1 MQMAALRTVDPA
13 ARRSRLTPL
22 MAWLGTNRV
31 ANVISRRIGW
41 KLDPILLRL
50 TGGRLAMT
58 LVIPTAV
65 LETVGARSG
74 HRRRNAVIY
83 FHDAPNRAIIAA
95 SNAGRPRHPDW
106 YYNLRASPDVTVG
119 GQEARAATVEDPAE
133 QERLWALADRVF
145 PAFAAYRRSAAA
157 ANMTIPLIAL
167 ELADTTR

>member
-1 MQMAALRTVDPA
+1 M

-22 MAWLGTNRV
+22 MARLGTNRA

-41 KLDPILLRL
+41 RLDPILLRL

-74 HRRRNAVIY
+74 CSRRNAVIY
-83 FHDAPNRAIIAA
+83 FHDGPNRAIIAA

-106 YYNLRASPDVTVG
+106 YYNLKATPIVTIG
-119 GQEARAATVEDPAE
+119 GLPATAATVDDPAE
-133 QERLWALADRVF
+133 QERLWALADRIF
-145 PAFAAYRRSAAA
+145 PAFATYRRSVAA
-157 ANMTIPLIAL
+157 ANLTIPLIAL
-167 ELADTTR
+167 DLADTR

>member
-1 MQMAALRTVDPA
+1 MATLRHVDPM

-22 MAWLGTNRV
+22 MARLGTNRV

-74 HRRRNAVIY
+74 HPRRNAVIY
-83 FHDAPNRAIIAA
+83 FHDGPNRAVIAA

-106 YYNLRASPDVTVG
+106 YYNLKASPNVTLG
-119 GQEARAATVEDPAE
+119 GVSATAAIVDDPGE

-145 PAFAAYRRSAAA
+145 PAFAVYRRSAAA
-157 ANMTIPLIAL
+157 ADLTIPLIAL
-167 ELADTTR
+167 DLAETTR